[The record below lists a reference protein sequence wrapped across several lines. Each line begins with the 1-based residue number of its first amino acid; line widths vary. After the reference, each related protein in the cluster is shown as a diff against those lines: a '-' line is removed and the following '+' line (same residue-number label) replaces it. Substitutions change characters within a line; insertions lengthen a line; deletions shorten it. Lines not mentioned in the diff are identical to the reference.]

1 MNILIA
7 EDEPRVAKL
16 LSDYLRLANYTTTIL
31 RNGDEILPWVENNTA
46 DLILLDLMLPGTV
59 GEKVCLELRARNF
72 TMPVI
77 IITAKVE
84 EKDRILGL
92 ELGADD
98 YMCKPLSPREVVARV
113 KAALRRH
120 EMNAREPGVDDVQL
134 DESCLQV
141 ALDGKTVMLTS
152 IEFQLMKTLARYPR
166 RIHSRIQLMECLY
179 QDNRIVHDRTVD
191 GHVKKLRAKLKKLF
205 GEREVIQSV
214 YGAGYRFYPI
224 PINNEKVEPRA
235 TF

>member
-16 LSDYLRLANYTTTIL
+16 LSDYLRLANYTTTIV
-31 RNGDEILPWVENNTA
+31 RNGDEVLPWVENNTV

-72 TMPVI
+72 SMPVI
-77 IITAKVE
+77 IITAKVG

-113 KAALRRH
+113 KAALRRN
-120 EMNAREPGVDDVQL
+120 EINTRESNSEDIQL

-141 ALDGKTVMLTS
+141 VLGNEVVMLTS
-152 IEFQLMKTLARYPR
+152 IEFQLMKTLARFPR
-166 RIHSRIQLMECLY
+166 RIYSRVQLMECLY

-191 GHVKKLRAKLKKLF
+191 GHVKKLRAKLKRLY

-214 YGAGYRFYPI
+214 YGAGYRFHPL
-224 PINNEKVEPRA
+224 A
-235 TF
+235 TE